1 MVEIEFIYEDKN
13 TIIQCNLEDKIED
26 ILQKYITK
34 INKDMNSLY
43 FLYGGQSIDKLLSFN
58 QLINKQDKEQKKV
71 TILVNDNLDST
82 ESESFCL
89 SKYIICP
96 KCKENSRLSI
106 EKYRIKLYDCKNG
119 HKYENILF
127 KDFEQ
132 MQKIDESK
140 IICNICKNTNKSNT
154 YNHIFN
160 KCISCGNLICPLCK
174 SLHDKSHIIVNYEE
188 KDFIC
193 NLHNELYSSFC
204 NICKKDI
211 CLICESE
218 HLNHD
223 KISFVGIIPNKKELE
238 DEFEKTKKTIYEFK
252 KVIDNLN
259 NQQFNEVK
267 ENIDIYFTIYSNIIL
282 NYEIKKRNYIFLQNI
297 KDINKIN
304 NNIIDDLKKI
314 INNDG
319 DNNIIN
325 RIMEIYNQMTGKT
338 ESNNNIEKKN
348 DSEKKENLNDDA
360 KDNNKIN
367 ENFKNF
373 SINKIKK
380 LESFKIKDESINN
393 ILILSDKRILITSD
407 YIAIYNPKN
416 NYDCDI
422 FLKETYIQSIFQMED
437 DKIIYSNNDY
447 YIKIIE
453 IKENQIN
460 TIQVIEVYIDYLK
473 LCKLSNGKILE
484 YGYDPK
490 IYFYSYKNGS
500 LNKDNQIIEIKKN
513 GIFRDICEINENE
526 IAIYSIQKAL
536 NPFKD
541 FNDYLIFYNFQNN
554 KKKDKEI
561 QSYKYSGGGSLYLL
575 NENYIMVITNS
586 KIILVD
592 IKKKSFISDMK
603 NSFDSIL
610 ALNENIFLGLT
621 IGYIYQLEIDYNKK
635 KIIEK
640 EKKEFSSEEK
650 CLIKY
655 NGNKLL
661 FKSGKNELSIYGI

>member
-1 MVEIEFIYEDKN
+1 MAEIEFIYEDKK
-13 TIIQCNLEDKIED
+13 TIIQCNLDDKIED
-26 ILQKYITK
+26 ILQKFITK
-34 INKDMNSLY
+34 INKDMSSLY

-58 QLINKQDKEQKKV
+58 QLINKQDKEQKKM
-71 TILVNDNLDST
+71 TILVNDNLDSS
-82 ESESFCL
+82 ESESLSL

-96 KCKENSRLSI
+96 ICKENSRLSI
-106 EKYRIKLYDCKNG
+106 EKYRIKLYDCKNA
-119 HKYENILF
+119 HNSEDILF
-127 KDFEQ
+127 KNFEQ

-140 IICNICKNTNKSNT
+140 IICNICKNINKSNT

-174 SLHDKSHIIVNYEE
+174 SLHDKNHIIVGYEE

-204 NICKKDI
+204 KICKKDI

-223 KISFVGIIPNKKELE
+223 KISFAGIIPNKKELE
-238 DEFEKTKKTIYEFK
+238 DELEETKKTIYEFK
-252 KVIDNLN
+252 KVIDNLK

-282 NYEIKKRNYIFLQNI
+282 NYEIKKRNYITLQNI
-297 KDINKIN
+297 KDITKIN

-319 DNNIIN
+319 DNNNIN
-325 RIMEIYNQMTGKT
+325 KIMEIYNQMTGKT

-348 DSEKKENLNDDA
+348 NSEKKENLNDDV
-360 KDNNKIN
+360 KDNNTNNKN
-367 ENFKNF
+367 YKNF

-393 ILILSDKRILITSD
+393 ILILSDKRILITRY

-416 NYDCDI
+416 NYNCDI
-422 FLKETYIQSIFQMED
+422 FLIEKYINSIFQVED
-437 DKIIYSNNDY
+437 EKIIYSNDDN

-453 IKENQIN
+453 VDEKQIN
-460 TIQVIEVYIDYLK
+460 KIQVIKACVQYPK

-500 LNKDNQIIEIKKN
+500 LNKDNQIINIKKN
-513 GIFRDICEINENE
+513 YHFQDICEINENE
-526 IAIYSIQKAL
+526 IAIYSTQEARFS
-536 NPFKD
+536 FKD
-541 FNDYLIFYNFQNN
+541 WNDYLIFYNYQNN
-554 KKKDKEI
+554 KKRDKEI
-561 QSYKYSGGGSLYLL
+561 QSYSFSESGYLCLL
-575 NENYIMVITNS
+575 NANYILVVTYS

-592 IKKKSFISDMK
+592 TKKMSFISDLK
-603 NSFDSIL
+603 NSFDSML
-610 ALNENIFLGLT
+610 ALNENIFLGLKSRC
-621 IGYIYQLEIDYNKK
+621 IYQLEIDNNKK

-640 EKKEFSSEEK
+640 EKKEFSSEVG

-655 NGNKLL
+655 SDGKLL
-661 FKSGKNELSIYGI
+661 FKSDKNEVSIYGI